1 MKNGE
6 EKLVRREMKFCFC
19 FCLLLRKVSRH
30 MLTSER
36 QIFAS
41 FEEILAYFILQTAGT
56 VKN

>member
-1 MKNGE
+1 
-6 EKLVRREMKFCFC
+6 MKFCFC
-19 FCLLLRKVSRH
+19 FCLLLRRSVSRH

-41 FEEILAYFILQTAGT
+41 FEEILAYFILQTAGNT